1 MQKLVGKINGYIVSI
16 SKESKVIYFTGDT
29 IYSHK
34 FVKALPNGSVFY
46 FC

>member
-29 IYSHK
+29 IFSHK
-34 FVKALPNGSVFY
+34 FVKALPNGSAFVI
-46 FC
+46 